1 MELIDTHTH
10 LYLPEFDDR
19 EQAVGRAFDAGVN
32 KMMLPNVDLST
43 VEPMMAL
50 AAEHPGKMFMAK
62 GLHPTEIKPGW
73 RDVLDQILSMMD
85 GSEEVKAIGEV
96 GMDLYWDKTYESE
109 QMKAFDEQLA
119 LAERQGLPVI
129 IHCREAL
136 PQTLEVLK
144 DHRGVAAIF
153 HSFGGTAAEVDAIRR
168 VGDYYFGING
178 VVTFKNC
185 KVRDAIPEITLDRLL
200 LETDSP
206 YLAPVPYRGKRNE
219 SAYIV
224 KVAEHIADC
233 LAIPLYELAS
243 STTGNATRVF
253 GL

>member
-19 EQAVGRAFDAGVN
+19 EQAVGRAFDAGVS

-73 RDVLDQILSMMD
+73 RDVLDQILGMMD
-85 GSEEVKAIGEV
+85 GSEAVKAIGEV

-119 LAERQGLPVI
+119 LAEKQGLPVI

-144 DHRGVAAIF
+144 DHKDAAAIF

-185 KVRDAIPEITLDRLL
+185 KVRDAIPEITTDRLL

-243 STTGNATRVF
+243 ATTGNATRVF

>member
-19 EQAVGRAFDAGVN
+19 EQAVERAFDAGVN

-73 RDVLDQILSMMD
+73 RDVFDQILSMMD
-85 GSEEVKAIGEV
+85 GSEAVKAIGEV

-119 LAERQGLPVI
+119 LAEKQGLPVI

-136 PQTLEVLK
+136 PQTLEVLQDHK
-144 DHRGVAAIF
+144 DAAAIF

-185 KVRDAIPEITLDRLL
+185 KVRDAIPEITTDRLL

-243 STTGNATRVF
+243 ATTGNATRVF

>member
-10 LYLPEFDDR
+10 LYLPEFEDS
-19 EQAVGRAFDAGVN
+19 EQAVKRAFDAGVS
-32 KMMLPNVDLST
+32 KMMLPNVDLDT
-43 VEPMMAL
+43 VGPIMAL

-62 GLHPTEIKPGW
+62 GLHPTEIKEGW
-73 RDVLDQILSMMD
+73 RDALESILGLMD
-85 GSEEVKAIGEV
+85 GCEAVKAIGEV

-109 QMKAFDEQLA
+109 QMQAFDAQIS
-119 LAERQGLPVI
+119 LAEQQSLPVI

-136 PQTLEVLK
+136 PQTLEVLQ
-144 DHRGVAAIF
+144 DHKNVRAVF
-153 HSFGGTAAEVDAIRR
+153 HSFGGSSADVDKIRR

-185 KVRDAIPEITLDRLL
+185 NVRDALPEITLSRLL

-219 SAYIV
+219 SAHIV
-224 KVAEHIADC
+224 KVAEHVASHLGIGIERVAAD
-233 LAIPLYELAS
+233 
-243 STTGNATRVF
+243 TTGNACAF
-253 GL
+253 FCI